1 MVWFLR
7 LSIDCETR
15 GSHKIWTCIQA
26 RRIFEK
32 RDVFQKPHSA
42 FSDAAYTVS
51 RSLISPRHSIGL
63 ENAHFAL
70 ISIAA
75 AFGGKLQILS
85 ANIGA

>member
-1 MVWFLR
+1 LHPGPQDFR
-7 LSIDCETR
+7 
-15 GSHKIWTCIQA
+15 
-26 RRIFEK
+26 K
-32 RDVFQKPHSA
+32 RDCSPKPHSA
-42 FSDAAYTVS
+42 FSDAAFTQC

-75 AFGGKLQILS
+75 AFGGKREILS